1 MILSGQSLPQI
12 FIGVLLLSSS
22 PAWAGKRRLPST
34 SDRSKYTKSHS
45 YGTGYSFNPSEG
57 WEPVPVSDLP
67 YKYSIRAVPPPPP
80 PQFAFDATRLLSK
93 RSSARCN
100 AEPQPDPQDQQT
112 QEPKIQQDDQP
123 KPDSPGPV
131 VVAEQSPAQD
141 PAPAPE
147 PAPEPAPIPAPN
159 LGPEYLEDSPQID
172 DAPTPDEDRGHGGS
186 GLSIDVAGD
195 LGSTLD
201 DLKGTGNPED
211 VIITWYTG
219 QDLKNPSCWPQSK
232 WAPTDESFACAVT
245 LEGWD
250 SKPDCFKFLEL
261 CNGSSK
267 CIFVRVVDTCAGC
280 KKGSKHVDLTK
291 AAFSQLADLDTGKLT
306 VQMRMATTPLDWFED
321 LWGPRE

>member
-1 MILSGQSLPQI
+1 MILSGQSLSQI
-12 FIGVLLLSSS
+12 FIGILLLSSS

-45 YGTGYSFNPSEG
+45 YEAGYSFQPSEG

-67 YKYSIRAVPPPPP
+67 YKYSIRSTLPPPP

-100 AEPQPDPQDQQT
+100 AEPQPDPQDQQPP
-112 QEPKIQQDDQP
+112 EPNIQQVNRPTQ
-123 KPDSPGPV
+123 DSPRPV
-131 VVAEQSPAQD
+131 VTAEQSPAQD
-141 PAPAPE
+141 PAPVPE
-147 PAPEPAPIPAPN
+147 PAPTP
-159 LGPEYLEDSPQID
+159 GPEPVEDSHQTD
-172 DAPTPDEDRGHGGS
+172 DAPAPDEDHGHGGS

-195 LGSTLD
+195 LGSTID
-201 DLKGTGNPED
+201 DLKGTGNVED

-261 CNGSSK
+261 CNGPSK

-306 VQMRMATTPLDWFED
+306 VQMRLATTPLDWFED
-321 LWGPRE
+321 LWGPRA